1 VSGSAASHPRG
12 AFAAVGRACTSRRWW
27 VIGAWLALFVGLG
40 IFAPRLSDELTPG
53 GFEIAG
59 STSELARTTILER
72 FSDDFPTTLTAVMVP
87 RNGRVEPGAL
97 RAATERVRASWLADP
112 LVGRVGPPVVGREG
126 NAVFLVAGIRAGLD
140 AALKESDRL
149 IGAAK
154 SEATPGVAVLV
165 TGGPAVFDDF
175 DRVNEED
182 LRRSELIQIPIVLLI
197 LVLVLGS
204 LIAAGIPIIT
214 TVTALVVTLGTLYF
228 VAHGADLS
236 IYVQNIVPLV
246 GIGVGIDYS
255 LFLVKR
261 FGEELN
267 AGRSLPGAI
276 EMTMHTSGRAI
287 FFSGLTVTVALAGM
301 FAVGV
306 PIFTGFAIGSIA
318 VVVVAMATALTLVP
332 AVLAALGARVL
343 HFDVA
348 RRLRTGSRSQPGA
361 RTWWSRWADAV
372 MRRPWRYLLGSSVI
386 LLALAVPALWL
397 DLGSSGA
404 TALPRDAPSIVAADR
419 IARDLGRGALAPLR
433 IVVDGGDRPP
443 DPAAVAALRE
453 AILPDPA
460 VAAAAAPRASD
471 DGNAVLIE
479 VLPRAGED
487 DPRAQDLVGRIE
499 DRIVPT
505 VGALGTAHVFI
516 GGAASQNRDFNETV
530 ARNLP
535 RVIAIVMALTFLVL
549 VVLFRSVLL
558 PLKAVV
564 MTLLSALAAY
574 GVLVMVFQWG
584 WGDSLLGFEHLGHV
598 TAWVPPFLFSILF
611 GLSMDYEVF
620 LLTRVREHY
629 DRYGDDRAA
638 VAWGLSHTG
647 GIITAAAAIMIVV
660 FLSFLLNRLIPIKE
674 SSLGLAV
681 AVFLDATIVR
691 VVLVPAFMRIAGRW
705 NWWLPG
711 WLDRLLP
718 AVHHEGGTRT
728 AGEGSPR

>member
-12 AFAAVGRACTSRRWW
+12 AFAAVGRTCIRRRWW
-27 VIGAWLALFVGLG
+27 VIGAWAALFVALG
-40 IFAPRLSDELTPG
+40 VFAPRLSDQLTPG

-72 FSDDFPTTLTAVMVP
+72 FSDDFPTTLTAVMVAQDT
-87 RNGRVEPGAL
+87 GARPEAL
-97 RAATERVRASWLADP
+97 ASATERVRANWLADP
-112 LVGRVGPPVVGREG
+112 LVGRVAPPVLSRDGR
-126 NAVFLVAGIRAGLD
+126 AVFLVAGIRAGLD

-154 SEATPGVAVLV
+154 AGATAEVAVLV
-165 TGGPAVFDDF
+165 TGGPAIFDDF

-197 LVLVLGS
+197 LLLVLGS
-204 LIAAGIPIIT
+204 LIAATIPILT
-214 TVTALVVTLGTLYF
+214 TLVTLVVTLGALYF
-228 VAHGADLS
+228 VAQGADLS

-246 GIGVGIDYS
+246 GIGVSVDYS

-261 FGEELN
+261 FGEELR
-267 AGRSLPGAI
+267 AGRSVADAVPL
-276 EMTMHTSGRAI
+276 TMQTSGRAI
-287 FFSGLTVTVALAGM
+287 FFSGLTVAVALAGM

-343 HFDVA
+343 RFDIA
-348 RRLRTGSRSQPGA
+348 RPLRAGFTAQAPPGA
-361 RTWWSRWADAV
+361 QTRWSRWADAV
-372 MRRPWRYLLGSSVI
+372 MRRPWPYLLGSAAV
-386 LLALAVPALWL
+386 LLGLAVPALWL

-404 TALPRDAPSIVAADR
+404 TALPRDAPSIVASDEL
-419 IARDLGRGALAPLR
+419 ARELGRGALAPLR

-443 DPAAVAALRE
+443 APAAVAALRD
-453 AILPDPA
+453 AIVSDPA
-460 VAAAAAPRASD
+460 VLAAAKPRTSD

-479 VLPRAGED
+479 VLPRDGED
-487 DPRAQDLVGRIE
+487 DPRSQELVGRID
-499 DRIVPT
+499 DRIVPAI
-505 VGALGTAHVFI
+505 GALGAARVHV

-535 RVIAIVMALTFLVL
+535 RVIAIVMTLTFLVL
-549 VVLFRSVLL
+549 VILFRSVLL

-564 MTLLSALAAY
+564 MTLLSVLAAY

-584 WGDSLLGFEHLGHV
+584 WGDDLLGFEHLGHV

-629 DRYGDDRAA
+629 DRHGDDRAA

-660 FLSFLLNRLIPIKE
+660 FLSFLPNRLIPIKE
-674 SSLGLAV
+674 SALGLAV
-681 AVFLDATIVR
+681 AVFLDATLVR
-691 VVLVPAFMRIAGRW
+691 IVLVPAFMRIAGRW

-718 AVHHEGGTRT
+718 ATHDGGGAR
-728 AGEGSPR
+728 AAP